1 MKLPISS
8 WKMQWKFSSHKQ
20 TISRQVKFFLLLIF
34 ALLLTIGIFVL
45 VYIRNQY
52 IEDLYTISGWN
63 ASSIMGDI
71 DNAIKNTESIGELII
86 GDVFF
91 QDRLSL
97 IKDGDNPLNTSAAR
111 RDIQS
116 RISIMIDAVD
126 YVSDIAVFDGEAIQH
141 HGSGISLS
149 DEEFRKAVDR
159 AMALDGDFFWLDGHE
174 REVYYVRAI
183 RRAESLAL
191 DTLGILFLR
200 LELGEAMDNQWT
212 ISGLSGAVDLF
223 YGGQLIYSDGMIPD
237 GYETRGRG
245 VEVALSGFSSYF
257 IHEGMMHNEWEYR
270 FYSNADYD
278 AGNESIFYTAVLF
291 LLAMMLLS
299 LLTIHLYSRSL
310 LKHLD
315 VLSEKMDRFGEGN
328 MDFSDLPSYAD
339 RNDELGDLHKHF
351 DQMVIAY
358 NDLVRDNYTKEILA
372 RDSMLRML
380 SQQINPHFL
389 YNVLDSMYWLAERY
403 KAEDIAKMSY
413 SLANLFRTSISG
425 SELVV
430 PLSKELEFVHH
441 YVEIQTI
448 RFSDMFS
455 FEYTCP
461 DELLSVNV
469 PRFSIQPL
477 VENAVKHAVE
487 ENGEVCHVHLSAA
500 AEGNDVVVSIS
511 NTGSQF
517 PDDMDL
523 EKKGR
528 IGLKN
533 INQRLTLLF
542 GDEYALRFSNEN
554 GEAVV
559 SFKVP
564 GSME

>member
-1 MKLPISS
+1 ML
-8 WKMQWKFSSHKQ
+8 HL
-20 TISRQVKFFLLLIF
+20 R
-34 ALLLTIGIFVL
+34 FV
-45 VYIRNQY
+45 
-52 IEDLYTISGWN
+52 
-63 ASSIMGDI
+63 AS
-71 DNAIKNTESIGELII
+71 N
-86 GDVFF
+86 
-91 QDRLSL
+91 
-97 IKDGDNPLNTSAAR
+97 
-111 RDIQS
+111 RD
-116 RISIMIDAVD
+116 
-126 YVSDIAVFDGEAIQH
+126 
-141 HGSGISLS
+141 
-149 DEEFRKAVDR
+149 
-159 AMALDGDFFWLDGHE
+159 
-174 REVYYVRAI
+174 
-183 RRAESLAL
+183 
-191 DTLGILFLR
+191 
-200 LELGEAMDNQWT
+200 
-212 ISGLSGAVDLF
+212 
-223 YGGQLIYSDGMIPD
+223 
-237 GYETRGRG
+237 
-245 VEVALSGFSSYF
+245 
-257 IHEGMMHNEWEYR
+257 
-270 FYSNADYD
+270 
-278 AGNESIFYTAVLF
+278 
-291 LLAMMLLS
+291 
-299 LLTIHLYSRSL
+299 
-310 LKHLD
+310 
-315 VLSEKMDRFGEGN
+315 
-328 MDFSDLPSYAD
+328 
-339 RNDELGDLHKHF
+339 
-351 DQMVIAY
+351 
-358 NDLVRDNYTKEILA
+358 
-372 RDSMLRML
+372 
-380 SQQINPHFL
+380 FL

-517 PDDMDL
+517 SDDMDL